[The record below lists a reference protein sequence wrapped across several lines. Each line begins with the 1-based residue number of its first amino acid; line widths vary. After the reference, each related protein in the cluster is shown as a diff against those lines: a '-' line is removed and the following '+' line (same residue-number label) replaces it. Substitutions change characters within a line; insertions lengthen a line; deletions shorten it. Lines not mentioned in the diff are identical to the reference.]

1 MRLSAHEVEIME
13 KINHLP
19 RFEITE
25 TSQEQILQNIAMSV
39 GFPRAGK
46 HGTPMIR
53 RKLVIGLA
61 SLFVLLGTTV
71 SIASANGMLSN
82 IIGKFRPASHSGIL
96 TSIEFQGSQS
106 NPFGSEVAG
115 AFQSANSLA
124 QLHMLFPSFPKIT
137 LPGWKIAPPLGG
149 QRYSGNDEWVSI
161 STSSGITV
169 NAYHDLTR
177 TMVIDGMSVTSPQVE
192 TTTIDDVEAKIFVY
206 HAGTGGISYIVWKR
220 GSWTIALNTLST
232 SRRELLTA
240 AQTFDEQFK
249 KGLN

>member
-1 MRLSAHEVEIME
+1 MRLSAREVEIME
-13 KINHLP
+13 MIIHLP
-19 RFEITE
+19 RYDIEE
-25 TSQEQILQNIAMSV
+25 TSREQILQNVALSV
-39 GFPRAGK
+39 DSQRAGK
-46 HGTPMIR
+46 PGNPVLR

-61 SLFVLLGTTV
+61 SFFVLLGTTV
-71 SIASANGMLSN
+71 SVASANGMLSN

-106 NPFGSEVAG
+106 NPYGNEVAG
-115 AFQSANSLA
+115 PFQSANSLA

-161 STSSGITV
+161 STSSGINV

-192 TTTIDDVEAKIFVY
+192 TTTLDGVEAKIFVY

-220 GSWTIALNTLST
+220 GTWTIALNTMST
-232 SRRELLTA
+232 SKDELLTV
-240 AQTFDEQFK
+240 AQTFDEQFR
-249 KGLN
+249 KGMN